1 MNKRSKGKI
10 YEEKG
15 KEYLENIGVKVLSM
29 NYQGSFGEIDIIG
42 YDEMTLVFF
51 EVKYRKNLSFGM
63 PQEAIDKKKMK
74 KIYITAKEFIRRNRL
89 ENEKIRFDAVV
100 FLGEKIEWIKNIFWG
115 DELGL

>member
-15 KEYLENIGVKVLSM
+15 KEYLENIGVKVLAM

-42 YDEMTLVFF
+42 YDETTLVFF
-51 EVKYRKNLSFGM
+51 EVKYRKNSFFGL
-63 PQEAIDKKKMK
+63 PQEAIDKRKMK
-74 KIYITAKEFIRRNRL
+74 KIYLTAREFIKKNRL
-89 ENEKIRFDAVV
+89 EDEKIRFDAIV
-100 FLGEKIEWIKNIFWG
+100 FLDEEIEWIKNIFWG